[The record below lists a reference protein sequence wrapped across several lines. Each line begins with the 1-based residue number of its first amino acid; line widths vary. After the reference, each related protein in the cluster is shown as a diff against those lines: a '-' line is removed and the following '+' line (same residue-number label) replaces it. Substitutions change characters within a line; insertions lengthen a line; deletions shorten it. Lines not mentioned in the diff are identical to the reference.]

1 MTTHQPRTAIA
12 EFALVSSEPQLTT
25 RPTDRTFELPTGL
38 YGATVGGYLAFL
50 AVMALGF
57 SSDGLI
63 LPMAVCVFYIVMA
76 FGVPSLW
83 VRMQPSTKSRALTWQ
98 QFRRQ
103 GIQTGSGWLP
113 AGAAAAQVLVLPL
126 LVLLWGVAAVIV
138 KALV

>member
-12 EFALVSSEPQLTT
+12 EFALVSSEPQLTN

-38 YGATVGGYLAFL
+38 YVATVGAYLAFL

-83 VRMQPSTKSRALTWQ
+83 VRMQPWTKSRALTWQ